1 MSMRLIGGVTSLRF
15 TASVKGAT
23 MHTEERVPV
32 PVRVVKKER
41 REEPQ
46 RLIEDLPPDWRPQPI
61 PKRWMV

>member
-1 MSMRLIGGVTSLRF
+1 
-15 TASVKGAT
+15 

-61 PKRWMV
+61 PKRWMVK